1 MATALHFTA
10 VRTLHRIVIMN
21 TTQDPATCPPI
32 RPEPAAPTA
41 PKGSDAEVSLGPHI
55 ESIAA
60 LFGIHPKDVAVAF
73 ASVLGGVAGPYAG
86 FVTPV
91 GHRVRTGVNV
101 MRLGTSSPAASA
113 LEDVLLHPVRT
124 RSRYMR
130 GRAQGMSRTLVD
142 HWVFGDHGTN
152 SKDRTISQTY
162 PWMNERDHKLAAQQY
177 SAIRSTWF
185 APAEFDELELPSAL
199 YYPGSHED
207 PPRVLTGSEHLPSVL
222 FERLELYNLKN
233 ALHESIH
240 RETLFFQPAG
250 GLFSRSTPS
259 TTKDEALAADLAG
272 YLVGKDV
279 AFAPVHR
286 DQGHGTFEHARV
298 HLWGSVS
305 EERIGAVLH
314 DRSSPWNDVL
324 RSCLLWDATKWVSTN
339 PRPACSRAAM
349 KLFGRIVQNVMETR
363 LFGKN
368 HHQLRLMLHPNS
380 YKRYSRLRQDFE
392 EHLVR
397 VPETFREYIVQF
409 HDLPER
415 LHWMFLLFKREEE
428 QDPESPK
435 WSPMTAA
442 FCTAQHAIG
451 NHLERLQKARDMA
464 AAAEAS
470 RSLKTL
476 TAILKRHGP
485 CNLRTMQRSSDNLH
499 VSSLRPGLELLRR
512 QGRVG
517 VDDQHRYYLTTKEN

>member
-1 MATALHFTA
+1 MNATPVPSTS
-10 VRTLHRIVIMN
+10 
-21 TTQDPATCPPI
+21 PPM
-32 RPEPAAPTA
+32 RPETAAPSA
-41 PKGSDAEVSLGPHI
+41 SKRSDAEVQLGPHI

-60 LFGIHPKDVAVAF
+60 LFGIHPKDVAVAI

-101 MRLGTSSPAASA
+101 LSLGTSSPAASA
-113 LEDVLLHPVRT
+113 LEDLLLHPIRT
-124 RSRYMR
+124 RSRYVR

-142 HWVFGDHGTN
+142 QWVFGDHDTN

-162 PWMNERDHKLAAQQY
+162 PWMNERDHKLAGQQY
-177 SAIRSTWF
+177 SAIKSTWF
-185 APAEFDELELPSAL
+185 APAEFDEQELPSAL
-199 YYPGSHED
+199 YYLGNHEA

-222 FERLELYNLKN
+222 FERLELSNLKN

-240 RETLFFQPAG
+240 REALFFQPSG
-250 GLFSRSTPS
+250 GLFSRSTLS

-305 EERIGAVLH
+305 AERIGAALH
-314 DRSSPWNDVL
+314 DLSSSWNDVL
-324 RSCLLWDATKWVSTN
+324 RSCLLWDATPWVSTN
-339 PRPACSRAAM
+339 PLPACSRAAM
-349 KLFGRIVQNVMETR
+349 KLFGRVVQRVLEMR

-368 HHQLRLMLHPNS
+368 HHQLRLMLHPSS
-380 YKRYSRLRQDFE
+380 YTRYSRLRLEFD

-397 VPETFREYIVQF
+397 VPETSRQYIVQF

-415 LHWMFLLFKREEE
+415 LYWMFSLFRREEE
-428 QDPESPK
+428 QDPRGPK
-435 WSPMTAA
+435 WSPITAA
-442 FCTAQHAIG
+442 FCTAQHAIE

-464 AAAEAS
+464 AGAEAS

-485 CNLRTMQRSSDNLH
+485 CNLRAMQRSSNNLR
-499 VSSLRPGLELLRR
+499 VSSLRPGLELLRS